1 MHFVQ
6 GKDLIQLAVRGNL
19 SAEVLADTSQVGR
32 AGHLQYLEVWP
43 VASTASG
50 DHPLRLDNQARL
62 SFVFS
67 RSSSLCTEILIS
79 PQGSKK

>member
-32 AGHLQYLEVWP
+32 AVATCNIWRFGRWHPRRPEITPYVWTTRP
-43 VASTASG
+43 GSA
-50 DHPLRLDNQARL
+50 
-62 SFVFS
+62 
-67 RSSSLCTEILIS
+67 SSSVVAPAFVL
-79 PQGSKK
+79 KF